1 MRAFALAFMIPILSS
16 AAECAVVRSG
26 PQTNALVELYTSEGC
41 SSCPPADRWLSSLKA
56 GDSRNVALA
65 FHVSYW
71 DYIGWKDRFADERFT
86 RRQRE
91 VARAAGARSVY
102 TPQVLLAGR
111 DYLRWRS
118 DSTARQD
125 IAALQR
131 APAAAQIEIV
141 ARASP
146 SGRIEGDVASKLPP
160 GAKPGE
166 LALVVAVTQNGLAS
180 RVTAGE
186 NSGEHLRHDFVVRD
200 LLVAKGDIASPPKAS
215 FAFAPRADWNVA
227 DMAVVAFVQDTATG
241 EVLQALSAPVCR

>member
-1 MRAFALAFMIPILSS
+1 MRALALAFMMPILSN
-16 AAECAVVRSG
+16 AAECAPVRSG

-41 SSCPPADRWLSSLKA
+41 SSCPPADRWLSSLK
-56 GDSRNVALA
+56 SEPRTVALA

-91 VARAAGARSVY
+91 AARAAGARSVY

-118 DSTARQD
+118 DAAARQD
-125 IAALQR
+125 IGALQR
-131 APAAAQIEIV
+131 APAAAQIEIA
-141 ARASP
+141 ARAGA
-146 SGRIEGDVASKLPP
+146 SGRIEGDVASKIPA
-160 GAKPGE
+160 GAKRGE
-166 LALVVAVTQNGLAS
+166 LELFVAVTQSGLAS

-200 LLVAKGDIASPPKAS
+200 LLVAKGDLASPPKAS

-227 DMAVVAFVQDTATG
+227 DMAVVAFVQNVATG